1 MVQGATGGRPLHLKS
16 GQRATAGR
24 RVVRVLRWAGSFG
37 ATTFLRVRV
46 RTATVLCAAVT
57 ERACATV
64 RAVTRLAWAVR
75 GMGFAPDLATALA
88 AGFGAALRAVGLAAM
103 RVVVLAAGR
112 ADGFAATLRAD
123 GFAAALRADG
133 FAATLRVDDVPATLR
148 VDGFAATL
156 RVDGFAT
163 TLRVDGFATTLRA
176 GDVPATLRADG
187 FATTLR
193 AAVPAA
199 LRADGFATTLR
210 AAVPATLR
218 ADGLAT
224 TLRAAVPAA
233 LRVDGLAT
241 ALRVGDVP
249 ATLRADGFAT
259 TLRAAV
265 PAALRVDGLATALRV
280 DDVPTALRV
289 DDAADRADGF
299 ATARV
304 VLRPA
309 GRATVRLV
317 DLTADWVNN
326 VAAALVACLA
336 GRGALAGRVADRDAA
351 LVDCL
356 AVRVAGL
363 ATEALLAAG
372 FAVMAPVFR
381 LLRAVGAVRFVVAVA
396 VFTGFVLA
404 VVGRSGVAS
413 VGERRVA

>member
-156 RVDGFAT
+156 RVDGFAA
-163 TLRVDGFATTLRA
+163 TLRVDGFATTLRV

-199 LRADGFATTLR
+199 LRA
-210 AAVPATLR
+210 
-218 ADGLAT
+218 
-224 TLRAAVPAA
+224 
-233 LRVDGLAT
+233 DGLAT

>member
-163 TLRVDGFATTLRA
+163 T
-176 GDVPATLRADG
+176 
-187 FATTLR
+187 
-193 AAVPAA
+193 
-199 LRADGFATTLR
+199 
-210 AAVPATLR
+210 
-218 ADGLAT
+218 
-224 TLRAAVPAA
+224 
-233 LRVDGLAT
+233 
-241 ALRVGDVP
+241 LRVGDVP

>member
-133 FAATLRVDDVPATLR
+133 FAATLRVD
-148 VDGFAATL
+148 GFAATL
-156 RVDGFAT
+156 RADGFA
-163 TLRVDGFATTLRA
+163 
-176 GDVPATLRADG
+176 ATLRADG